1 MARDEFL
8 DRQLKSRPQEFS
20 GDKIAWIIA
29 LRSRRVFCFGNSL
42 GSSSEFHPIC
52 ANAQFPAQSFIAP
65 EPNLK
70 SPLGEWP
77 AFGVSMPH
85 KWAEIKWHLREEA
98 FKDDELTH

>member
-1 MARDEFL
+1 
-8 DRQLKSRPQEFS
+8 
-20 GDKIAWIIA
+20 
-29 LRSRRVFCFGNSL
+29 V
-42 GSSSEFHPIC
+42 
-52 ANAQFPAQSFIAP
+52 P